1 MMCEICEKYFNLST
15 KKPVSILCCLNTLC
29 HLCYTSSF
37 PTPSTFTCPFG
48 CSAHLS
54 NASLMTVTMPSYCQY
69 LIKQMKK
76 TGETTEVRCDAHPG
90 KAVQYYDKRDRR
102 YKCIDCVIPEG
113 VTKISKNDIE
123 QTKKKLVQALET

>member
-15 KKPVSILCCLNTLC
+15 KKPVSTLCCLNTMC
-29 HLCYTSSF
+29 QPCYTSFF

-48 CSAHLS
+48 CSALHS
-54 NASLMTVTMPSYCQY
+54 NATRMTVTTPSYCQY

-76 TGETTEVRCDAHPG
+76 AGETAEVRCDAHPG
-90 KAVQYYDKRDRR
+90 KAVEYYDQRDGR

-123 QTKKKLVQALET
+123 QTKKHLAEALET